1 MSNPIAGEDFYS
13 VGGTLGPEAP
23 SYVTRQADRELMQAL
38 LAGQYCNVLMARQM
52 GKSSLMVRAARDL
65 RNKGIRTVV
74 IDLTSIGTQVSADQ
88 WYLGVISRFRSQLRL
103 AVDEA
108 SWWNVRG
115 QLGPVQRFSDFLR
128 SVVLDSVEGPI
139 VVFVDE
145 IDSTLSLPFTDDF
158 FGAIRAAYNAR
169 ASDPAYGRL
178 TFVLLG
184 VARPS
189 DLIKDGNR
197 TPYNIG
203 QSIQMTDFVA
213 AEAKVLLKGLA
224 GTTAG
229 NAAEILD
236 RVLYWT
242 DGHPYLTQ
250 KVCAEVVA
258 RGIQWTKVRVDE
270 LVRRLFLA
278 EDSRRELNLQFIR
291 DRILNSES
299 RERADLLEI
308 YCQIRVNKKRIMDDE
323 RSLAKSKLKLYGL
336 LKQMPDGSLVVRN
349 RIYAEVFDAQWLSTN
364 MPERARPA
372 KQGSRLSDRLRSL
385 FGRS

>member
-1 MSNPIAGEDFYS
+1 M
-13 VGGTLGPEAP
+13 
-23 SYVTRQADRELMQAL
+23 
-38 LAGQYCNVLMARQM
+38 
-52 GKSSLMVRAARDL
+52 
-65 RNKGIRTVV
+65 

-88 WYLGVISRFRSQLRL
+88 WYLGVISRFKSQLGL

-108 SWWNVRG
+108 SWWKARE
-115 QLGPVQRFSDFLR
+115 QLGSVQKFSDFLC
-128 SVVLDSVEGPI
+128 SVVLDSVEGAI
-139 VVFVDE
+139 VIFVDE
-145 IDSTLSLPFTDDF
+145 IDSTLGLPFTDDF
-158 FGAIRAAYNAR
+158 FGAIRAMYNAR
-169 ASDPAYGRL
+169 ASNCAYERL

-189 DLIKDGNR
+189 DLIKDGRR

-203 QSIQMTDFVA
+203 RSIEMTDFVGE
-213 AEAKVLLKGLA
+213 EAKVLLAGLA

-229 NAAEILD
+229 RVAEILD

-258 RGIQWTKVRVDE
+258 HGGQWSKVRVDE

-308 YCQIRVNKKRIMDDE
+308 YCQVRVGRKPVMDDE

-336 LKQMPDGSLVVRN
+336 LKPRPDGTLVVRN
-349 RIYAEVFDAQWLSTN
+349 RIYAEVFDAQWLEAN
-364 MPERARPA
+364 MPEGCRPA
-372 KQGSRLSDRLRSL
+372 KRGSWLSGLLRSMS
-385 FGRS
+385 GRS